1 MIRDRC
7 NAMAIPA
14 TCRGAMPF
22 TTRRGAWE
30 ASSAA
35 VWEDLAVKMDF
46 GLLGVPELEMGALKG
61 WKEEEVDDFTRVIV
75 GASFGVWDG

>member
-1 MIRDRC
+1 
-7 NAMAIPA
+7 
-14 TCRGAMPF
+14 MPF

-30 ASSAA
+30 ATSAT

-46 GLLGVPELEMGALKG
+46 GLLGVEELEMGALRG
-61 WKEEEVDDFTRVIV
+61 WSEDEVDDFTRVIV